1 MRHAGLA
8 LAAFF
13 LAGVQAMAASAAH
26 QTGGAHLGG
35 GRIPGEGHFANALH
49 LAGGPH
55 TSSAEH
61 ECYSTAQTREK
72 IAAHKLA
79 DPFRLLVSA
88 ANRYDAEPLGVRLC
102 RHKEQY
108 VYEINLLRVNG
119 RVVHVFSNALT
130 GQVLSTKN
138 AK

>member
-8 LAAFF
+8 LAVLF
-13 LAGVQAMAASAAH
+13 LASVQAMAAAAVH
-26 QTGGAHLGG
+26 QTANGHNGAGHPGGAHFGG
-35 GRIPGEGHFANALH
+35 AIH
-49 LAGGPH
+49 LAGGRTPP
-55 TSSAEH
+55 AEH
-61 ECYSTAQTREK
+61 ECFSAAQTREK

-79 DPFRLLVSA
+79 DPFRLLVSMA
-88 ANRYDAEPLGVRLC
+88 GRYDADPLGVRLC

-119 RVVHVFSNALT
+119 RVVHVFTNALT
-130 GQVLSTKN
+130 GQVLSAKN